1 MVTPQQAQ
9 SLQSQQ
15 RLIKSNPFRILF
27 FLSALVLILLG
38 SISAQAAE
46 LSSKV
51 GRTELSVG
59 ETVDLSISYSGQASG
74 EPDFSTLNHQF
85 EIMGKSQQSQVSMI
99 NGSVTATTTW
109 QMTLLPKGPGSAV
122 IPTFHFNGES
132 SDAIELTVRYD
143 SAKPGQSIDSDK
155 PVFAEVVLDKN
166 SVYVQE
172 QALLTVRL
180 YTRVSLNGYSI
191 SDFEIADTKV
201 IQVSDKQ
208 QYRKQIG
215 SQAYM
220 VVESRYA
227 LFPERSGEIEIPAL
241 RFNVSVVESRSRFDN
256 FFDPRG
262 KSTYL
267 YFQAQTLKVKPAPP
281 LEGSDHWLPAKNL
294 QLTQTWSPANSS
306 PGNSLS
312 KAATVGEPLT
322 RAITVTAE
330 GLTASQLLPLD
341 IPSEQN
347 DHYRLYPDQPSTE
360 DSVSPDGVT
369 GTRIE
374 AMAIVPTQ
382 AGTLHLPEIKL
393 RWWDTEAERF
403 RDALI
408 PGETFEV
415 LPAAGITIQNPTAT
429 PADIDNPTTSPEN
442 IPGQNIT
449 SSNNVVNRWLVG
461 SNILL
466 LLSTVVFVLLWWSRG
481 ATPNKT
487 LNKTQKTKQLDT
499 SKAFKAVSKAA
510 KTDTLPALRET
521 IIQWARLHWNAP
533 EIVTLQQVAAKS
545 AQPALAQHF
554 NWLDKTIYSNEG
566 NQAAD
571 ENIGEASK
579 QLDELLALL
588 KQTSQDRPDKKS
600 SKGIALQTLYPQ

>member
-1 MVTPQQAQ
+1 M
-9 SLQSQQ
+9 
-15 RLIKSNPFRILF
+15 
-27 FLSALVLILLG
+27 LLA

-46 LSSKV
+46 LTSKV
-51 GRTELSVG
+51 GRTELSVS
-59 ETVDLSISYSGQASG
+59 ETINLIVSYSGQASG
-74 EPDFSTLNHQF
+74 EPDFSALNHQF
-85 EIMGKSQQSQVSMI
+85 EIIDKSQQSQVSMI

-132 SDAIELTVRYD
+132 SDAIELTIRYD
-143 SAKPGQSIDSDK
+143 SAKPGQSIDDDK
-155 PVFAEVVLDKN
+155 PLFAEVVLDKN

-191 SDFEIADTKV
+191 NDFEIADTKV

-215 SQAYM
+215 SQAYR

-267 YFQAQTLKVKPAPP
+267 HSQAQTLKVKPAPP
-281 LEGSDHWLPAKNL
+281 LENSDHWLPAKNL
-294 QLTQTWSPANSS
+294 QLTQTWSPANSAS
-306 PGNSLS
+306 GNSLS
-312 KAATVGEPLT
+312 KEATVGEPIT
-322 RAITVTAE
+322 RTVTVTAE
-330 GLTASQLLPLD
+330 GLTATQLQPLG
-341 IPSEQN
+341 ITSHQN
-347 DHYRLYPDQPSTE
+347 YRLYPDQPSIE
-360 DSVSPDGVT
+360 DSLSSDGVT

-403 RDALI
+403 RDTLL

-415 LPAAGITIQNPTAT
+415 LPAVGITIE
-429 PADIDNPTTSPEN
+429 NPTTTPANTDNAATSSTN
-442 IPGQNIT
+442 VSDQNIKP
-449 SSNNVVNRWLVG
+449 SNSYVNPWLVG

-466 LLSTVVFVLLWWSRG
+466 LLSTLVFVLLWWRRG

-487 LNKTQKTKQLDT
+487 LNKTQKTKQPDT
-499 SKAFKAVSKAA
+499 AKAFKAVSKAA
-510 KTDTLPALRET
+510 KTDTLPALREA
-521 IIQWARLHWNAP
+521 IIQWARLHWIAP

-566 NQAAD
+566 NQAAS
-571 ENIGEASK
+571 G

-588 KQTSQDRPDKKS
+588 KQINQDRPDEKS
-600 SKGIALQTLYPQ
+600 SKGTALQTLYPQ

>member
-1 MVTPQQAQ
+1 MVTPQQ
-9 SLQSQQ
+9 SQQ
-15 RLIKSNPFRILF
+15 RFIKSNPFRILF
-27 FLSALVLILLG
+27 FLSALVLMLLA
-38 SISAQAAE
+38 SISAQTAE
-46 LSSKV
+46 LTSKV

-59 ETVDLSISYSGQASG
+59 ETVDLSVSYSGQASG
-74 EPDFSTLNHQF
+74 EPDFSALTHQF
-85 EIMGKSQQSQVSMI
+85 EIMGQSQQSQVSMI
-99 NGSVTATTTW
+99 NSSVTATTTW
-109 QMTLLPKGPGSAV
+109 QITLLPKGPGPAV
-122 IPTFHFNGES
+122 IPTFHFNGET
-132 SDAIELTVRYD
+132 SDAIELTILD
-143 SAKPGQSIDSDK
+143 DAAKPDQPIDGDK
-155 PVFAEVVLDKN
+155 PLFAEVVLDKN

-191 SDFEIADTKV
+191 NDFEIADTKV

-227 LFPERSGEIEIPAL
+227 LFPERSGEIAIPAL

-267 YFQAQTLKVKPAPP
+267 HSQAQTLKVKPAPP
-281 LEGSDHWLPAKNL
+281 LENSDHWLPAKNV
-294 QLTQTWSPANSS
+294 QLTQTWSPANSAS
-306 PGNSLS
+306 SNSLS
-312 KAATVGEPLT
+312 KEATVGEPIT
-322 RAITVTAE
+322 RTVTVTAE
-330 GLTASQLLPLD
+330 GLTATQLQPLG
-341 IPSEQN
+341 ITSHQN
-347 DHYRLYPDQPSTE
+347 YRLYPDQPNTE
-360 DSVSPDGVT
+360 DSLSPDGVT

-393 RWWDTEAERF
+393 RWWDTKAERF

-408 PGETFEV
+408 PGKTFEV
-415 LPAAGITIQNPTAT
+415 LPAAGITIENSTTT
-429 PADIDNPTTSPEN
+429 PANTDNAATSPTN
-442 IPGQNIT
+442 VSDQNIKP
-449 SSNNVVNRWLVG
+449 SNSYVNPWLVG
-461 SNILL
+461 SNTLL
-466 LLSTVVFVLLWWSRG
+466 LLSTLVFVLLWWRRG
-481 ATPNKT
+481 VTP
-487 LNKTQKTKQLDT
+487 NKTQKTKQPDT
-499 SKAFKAVSKAA
+499 TKAFKAVSKAA

-533 EIVTLQQVAAKS
+533 EIVTLQQVAEKS

-571 ENIGEASK
+571 ENINEASG

-588 KQTSQDRPDKKS
+588 KQINQDRPNEKS
-600 SKGIALQTLYPQ
+600 SKGMALQTLYPQ

>member
-1 MVTPQQAQ
+1 M
-9 SLQSQQ
+9 
-15 RLIKSNPFRILF
+15 
-27 FLSALVLILLG
+27 LLA

-46 LSSKV
+46 LTSKV
-51 GRTELSVG
+51 GRTELSVS
-59 ETVDLSISYSGQASG
+59 ETINLIVSYSGQASG
-74 EPDFSTLNHQF
+74 EPDFSALNHQF
-85 EIMGKSQQSQVSMI
+85 EIIDKSQQSQVSMI

-132 SDAIELTVRYD
+132 SDAIELTIRYD
-143 SAKPGQSIDSDK
+143 SAKPGQSIDDDK
-155 PVFAEVVLDKN
+155 PLFAEVVLDKN

-191 SDFEIADTKV
+191 NDFEIADTKV

-267 YFQAQTLKVKPAPP
+267 HSQAQTLKVKPAPP
-281 LEGSDHWLPAKNL
+281 LENSDHWLPAKNL
-294 QLTQTWSPANSS
+294 QLTQTWSPANSAS
-306 PGNSLS
+306 GNSLS
-312 KAATVGEPLT
+312 KEATVGEPIT
-322 RAITVTAE
+322 RTITVTAE
-330 GLTASQLLPLD
+330 GLTATQLQPLG
-341 IPSEQN
+341 ITSN
-347 DHYRLYPDQPSTE
+347 HNYRLYPDQPSTE
-360 DSVSPDGVT
+360 DSLSPDGVS

-403 RDALI
+403 RDTLL

-415 LPAAGITIQNPTAT
+415 LPAVGITIE
-429 PADIDNPTTSPEN
+429 NPTTTPANTDNAATSSTN
-442 IPGQNIT
+442 VSDQNIKP
-449 SSNNVVNRWLVG
+449 SNSYVNPWLVG

-466 LLSTVVFVLLWWSRG
+466 LLSTLVFALLWWRRG

-487 LNKTQKTKQLDT
+487 LNKTQKTKQPDT
-499 SKAFKAVSKAA
+499 AKAFKAVSKAA
-510 KTDTLPALRET
+510 KTDTLPALREA
-521 IIQWARLHWNAP
+521 IIQWARLHWIAP
-533 EIVTLQQVAAKS
+533 EIVTLQQIATKS

-566 NQAAD
+566 NQAAS
-571 ENIGEASK
+571 G

-588 KQTSQDRPDKKS
+588 KQINQDRPDEKS